1 LQLEMIGRMLGA
13 SARLTGRSAHGQEKE
28 EDTMIP
34 QIKKILYATDLTKN
48 SAYAF
53 FFAADLAQKHDAKI
67 IILHC
72 MAEIPL
78 SAYLAAPF
86 MDVSGILR
94 QAKEQEADEDVD
106 MIKKRLQD
114 FSKKAGSQ
122 MGLSGV
128 DLVSDTVVTMGYAVE
143 EILNVADAKGCD
155 VIVLGTHGKGWLRG
169 TFLGSVARSVLERT
183 RKPVF
188 VVPLP
193 SDKAD
198 IEL

>member
-1 LQLEMIGRMLGA
+1 
-13 SARLTGRSAHGQEKE
+13 
-28 EDTMIP
+28 MIP

-53 FFAADLAQKHDAKI
+53 YFAVDLAQKHDAKI

-72 MAEIPL
+72 MAEIPP

-86 MDVSGILR
+86 MAVSGILG
-94 QAKEQEADEDVD
+94 QAKEQEADEDIEE
-106 MIKKRLQD
+106 IKKRLQG
-114 FSKKAGSQ
+114 FSKKVGSR

-128 DLVSDTVVTMGYAVE
+128 DLVSDTIVTMGYAVE
-143 EILNVADAKGCD
+143 EILNIADAKGCD
-155 VIVLGTHGKGWLRG
+155 VIVLGTHGKGWLRE

-198 IEL
+198 ID